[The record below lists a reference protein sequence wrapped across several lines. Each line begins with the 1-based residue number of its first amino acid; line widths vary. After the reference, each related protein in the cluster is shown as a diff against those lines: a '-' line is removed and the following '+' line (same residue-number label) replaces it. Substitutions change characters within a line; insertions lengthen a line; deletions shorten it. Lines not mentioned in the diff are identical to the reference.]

1 MSRGVISTDPASHT
15 GSVRVSTGSRVD
27 LLPGG
32 SGGRTRWTDPRLRG
46 EGRAM
51 RSSVEWME
59 RHQVALYLAG
69 LVAGG
74 VVGLLVP
81 AVAGPAEFAIQ
92 PVLALLLYAT
102 FLGIPFGDVGRALR
116 DRRFLATIGVV
127 NFVVVPPIVWLLS
140 RVVAHDRVLLVG
152 VLFVLL
158 TPCID
163 YVLVFSGLAGAD
175 TRRLLAAT
183 PLLMLAQM
191 VLLPLYLWAFLGAE
205 FVDAVDPGPFVE
217 AFLLLI
223 SLPLAAAA
231 LTQRAAPGRAAGP
244 VGAAGPVARAA
255 GAVERGAV
263 SAMVPLM
270 VATLALV
277 VASQIA
283 AVSEQ
288 LGTLTLVVPVYA
300 VYVAVIVP
308 VGVLAGRLA
317 GLDVP
322 GRRAIAFSGATR
334 NSLVVLPLVLAL
346 PAEFEMA
353 PLVVVTQTLVE
364 LVAMV
369 VLVRLVPRLVPEVFR
384 IT

>member
-1 MSRGVISTDPASHT
+1 M
-15 GSVRVSTGSRVD
+15 
-27 LLPGG
+27 
-32 SGGRTRWTDPRLRG
+32 
-46 EGRAM
+46 
-51 RSSVEWME
+51 SVEWME

-69 LVAGG
+69 LGVGG

-81 AVAGPAEFAIQ
+81 AVAGPAELAIQ

-102 FLGIPFGDVGRALR
+102 FLGIPFREVGRGLR
-116 DRRFLATIGVV
+116 DRRFLATIGAV
-127 NFVVVPPIVWLLS
+127 NFVVVPPVVWLLS

-191 VLLPLYLWAFLGAE
+191 ALLPLYLWAFLGAG
-205 FVDAVDPGPFVE
+205 FVDAVEPGPFVE

-223 SLPLAAAA
+223 VVPMAAAA
-231 LTQRAAPGRAAGP
+231 LTQRAASPAVSGDPAARAAGP
-244 VGAAGPVARAA
+244 GARAA
-255 GAVERGAV
+255 GALMRGAV
-263 SAMVPLM
+263 AAMVPLM

-283 AVSEQ
+283 AVSER
-288 LGTLTLVVPVYA
+288 LGALAMVVPVYA
-300 VYVAVIVP
+300 AFVAVMVP

-322 GRRAIAFSGATR
+322 GRRAVAFSGATR

-369 VLVRLVPRLVPEVFR
+369 VLVRLVPRLVPAV
-384 IT
+384 TAVT

>member
-1 MSRGVISTDPASHT
+1 
-15 GSVRVSTGSRVD
+15 
-27 LLPGG
+27 
-32 SGGRTRWTDPRLRG
+32 
-46 EGRAM
+46 M

-317 GLDVP
+317 GLDFP

-369 VLVRLVPRLVPEVFR
+369 VLVRLVPRVVPTV
-384 IT
+384 TAVT